1 MRRVIATQ
9 RNFVFGSGFRKLAVF
24 CPNLIRCCV
33 RSAVGTHPCARRLSV
48 ALRSQGRSL
57 SVLLPFSFPD
67 RHSAKRDG
75 GLLLPCP
82 RGDRPPG
89 NVPDGMSKIKFRSF
103 PQNYSEL
110 YQNRRALIK
119 RVLCQSER
127 NFRFCLVGQRLRMNR
142 RLIEVEHLP
151 FPYPPMGG
159 PCVYFVKAASVGTLI
174 PLFLG

>member
-57 SVLLPFSFPD
+57 FV
-67 RHSAKRDG
+67 
-75 GLLLPCP
+75 LLPCP

-89 NVPDGMSKIKFRSF
+89 NVPDGMSKSKCHALPARQQYFTTPPLQMTSAGFLHPLSLKILSSSSRFDFEFEDGRVVVFSG
-103 PQNYSEL
+103 SRRIEL
-110 YQNRRALIK
+110 LSIFSRT
-119 RVLCQSER
+119 
-127 NFRFCLVGQRLRMNR
+127 
-142 RLIEVEHLP
+142 P
-151 FPYPPMGG
+151 
-159 PCVYFVKAASVGTLI
+159 TL
-174 PLFLG
+174 LSN

>member
-75 GLLLPCP
+75 GLLLPHP

-89 NVPDGMSKIKFRSF
+89 NVPDGMSKIKFHSF
-103 PQNYSEL
+103 PRNYRAL
-110 YQNRRALIK
+110 YQNAARESSGVHRARQKEAKGSELIDTA
-119 RVLCQSER
+119 L
-127 NFRFCLVGQRLRMNR
+127 
-142 RLIEVEHLP
+142 LIQ
-151 FPYPPMGG
+151 
-159 PCVYFVKAASVGTLI
+159 
-174 PLFLG
+174 

>member
-33 RSAVGTHPCARRLSV
+33 RSAVGTHPYARRLSV

-57 SVLLPFSFPD
+57 FVLLPFSFPD

-75 GLLLPCP
+75 GLLLPHP

-89 NVPDGMSKIKFRSF
+89 NIPDGMSEIKFRSF
-103 PQNYSEL
+103 PQNYRAL
-110 YQNRRALIK
+110 YQNRRARIK
-119 RVLCQSER
+119 RGGLATSRQIILC
-127 NFRFCLVGQRLRMNR
+127 
-142 RLIEVEHLP
+142 EVQKQMQDSLAFSPREH
-151 FPYPPMGG
+151 GRH
-159 PCVYFVKAASVGTLI
+159 I
-174 PLFLG
+174 HN

>member
-57 SVLLPFSFPD
+57 FVLLPFSFPD

-89 NVPDGMSKIKFRSF
+89 NVPDGMSKSKCHALPARQQYFTTPPLQMTSAGFLHPLSLKIVSSSSRFKFEFECGVRGWKSCSF
-103 PQNYSEL
+103 
-110 YQNRRALIK
+110 
-119 RVLCQSER
+119 
-127 NFRFCLVGQRLRMNR
+127 
-142 RLIEVEHLP
+142 
-151 FPYPPMGG
+151 
-159 PCVYFVKAASVGTLI
+159 
-174 PLFLG
+174 